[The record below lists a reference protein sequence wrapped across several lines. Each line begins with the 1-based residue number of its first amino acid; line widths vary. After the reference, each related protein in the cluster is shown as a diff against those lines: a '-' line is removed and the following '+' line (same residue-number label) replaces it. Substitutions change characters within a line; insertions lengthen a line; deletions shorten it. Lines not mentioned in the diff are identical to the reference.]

1 MYASELF
8 ENGKPRIVVT
18 YPGRF
23 QPFHKGHAEVFKKL
37 QKEFGNENVF
47 VITSNDTSSAKNPF
61 SFGDKYQLITTAG
74 VPAHSI
80 METNK
85 MYSLPDDFDSSNTIF
100 VTAVGSPDA
109 DRLRPDSFLK
119 KDRKDKE
126 GNIIKRAGDPGY
138 YKLWSS
144 PEDKVTADQHGYVV
158 IVPEIKSAITIVDET
173 HDASHGTECRRLWN
187 KVRKNPT
194 HRNEFLKALYGKAT
208 PELVHIF
215 EKIAED
221 VLPDSSDSTS
231 PIHGAPVKTLEQDL
245 NEHDDIAKGVF
256 VFEDAAG
263 VGVVAT
269 NKKMARDPRYSMSI
283 TQDVKTTTPKKQLRA
298 FRLTAE
304 NMDHSKD
311 DRAVPELKA
320 ALLAHKNKIASASE
334 DKVYDIIDKLM
345 TRIAKSHGISGQKLH
360 DMWVDKYKQ
369 IPDTWIMKVDDLT
382 EDDRFEIKN
391 FEKLDN
397 ILLKL
402 CNLVINSAKIDKH
415 PGLVAACVL
424 DPDNRLVAET
434 SSFDGSKWHHAE
446 RNAIEAYYEEYG
458 DIPDGSIIVTTLSPC
473 CQPMDDRFD
482 ESCEDVIS
490 QTNVH
495 KVYCGYDDPT
505 QTEHGNK
512 LFHTMVTRNKNVQD
526 LCKSFADIFLNKNVN
541 EDVQMSKPASEPDM
555 PAMLAQLLPIAMRV
569 LKINVLPKII
579 LQKHLEAHDGQPSFG
594 RFVNHECTIYLGIAD
609 RHPNDIFRTLAHEL
623 THFKQYLN
631 HELNHKSGE
640 TGSPEENEAHATA
653 GVVMREYNKA
663 HPDNLLSNP
672 LNVD

>member
-23 QPFHKGHAEVFKKL
+23 QPFHKGHTAVFKKL

-74 VPAHSI
+74 IPAHSI
-80 METNK
+80 VETNK

-158 IVPEIKSAITIVDET
+158 IVPEVKSDITIDGET
-173 HDASHGTECRRLWN
+173 YDASHGTECRMLWN

-194 HRNEFLKALYGKAT
+194 QRNEFLKALYGKAT

-215 EKIAED
+215 EKIALEED
-221 VLPDSSDSTS
+221 VLPNSSDSTS

-245 NEHDDIAKGVF
+245 NEHDDIAKGIF

-269 NKKMARDPRYSMSI
+269 NKKMAKDPRYSMSI
-283 TQDVKTTTPKKQLRA
+283 TQDVKPTTPKKQLRA

-320 ALLAHKNKIASASE
+320 ALLAHKNKIAGASE

-360 DMWVDKYKQ
+360 DMWVDEYKQ
-369 IPDTWIMKVDDLT
+369 IPDTWIMKVT
-382 EDDRFEIKN
+382 
-391 FEKLDN
+391 
-397 ILLKL
+397 
-402 CNLVINSAKIDKH
+402 
-415 PGLVAACVL
+415 
-424 DPDNRLVAET
+424 
-434 SSFDGSKWHHAE
+434 
-446 RNAIEAYYEEYG
+446 
-458 DIPDGSIIVTTLSPC
+458 
-473 CQPMDDRFD
+473 
-482 ESCEDVIS
+482 
-490 QTNVH
+490 
-495 KVYCGYDDPT
+495 
-505 QTEHGNK
+505 
-512 LFHTMVTRNKNVQD
+512 
-526 LCKSFADIFLNKNVN
+526 
-541 EDVQMSKPASEPDM
+541 EDVQMSKPATEPNL
-555 PAMLAQLLPIAMRV
+555 PEMLAQLLPIAMRV

-594 RFVNHECTIYLGIAD
+594 RFVNHECTIYLGVAD